1 MRLHSVAVADDHNL
15 IRSGLVELINTFP
28 GYQVIFQ
35 AKDGNQVIGEINAGK
50 RPDIVLLDINMP
62 EKDGFET
69 ALWLKENHPAIKVIA
84 LSMHEKETAVI
95 RMLRNGVKGYILK
108 VADPRLLQEAFDA
121 VIHKGYHYSD
131 LLTGHLLHSIQ
142 KDERKVHKVWELTE
156 REMLFLKLACSEL
169 TYKQI
174 AAKMFV
180 SPRTVD
186 GYRDALFQK
195 LNVMTRVGLVLYAIR
210 NGVVELEESYNGAG

>member
-1 MRLHSVAVADDHNL
+1 MRSYSVAVADDHNL

-28 GYQVIFQ
+28 GYEVLFQ
-35 AKDGNQVIGEINAGK
+35 AKDGNQVISEIISGK
-50 RPDIVLLDINMP
+50 RPDIILLDINMP

-69 ALWLKENHPAIKVIA
+69 ALWLKENHPDIRVIA
-84 LSMHEKETAVI
+84 LSMHDKETSII
-95 RMLRNGVKGYILK
+95 RMLRSGVKGYILK
-108 VADPRLLQEAFDA
+108 VADPRLLLEAFDA
-121 VIHKGYHYSD
+121 VMHKGYHYSD

-142 KDERKVHKVWELTE
+142 RDEHKVHKVWELTE

-195 LNVMTRVGLVLYAIR
+195 LNVLTRVGLVLYAVR
-210 NGVVELEESYNGAG
+210 NGVVDLEVNYDDAG